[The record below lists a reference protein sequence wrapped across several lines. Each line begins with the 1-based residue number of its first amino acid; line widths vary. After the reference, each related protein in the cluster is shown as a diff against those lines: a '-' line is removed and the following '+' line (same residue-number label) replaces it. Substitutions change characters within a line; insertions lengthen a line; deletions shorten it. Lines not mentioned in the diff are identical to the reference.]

1 MRKIGTIFA
10 LCFLLF
16 LSACGK
22 EAEEPV
28 RSQPVIEEIPE
39 QSDQIVLSC
48 ESADLTIDEAQF
60 QYYFGHQFAK
70 VLEAYGENAFDPGQD
85 LSAQAYD
92 DTQSWQ
98 DVLLTQA
105 FDHAEQT
112 AQLCLAAKEAGFTD
126 PAAQR
131 LDEVEKLVEQS
142 AKEKYFPSAEAYLA
156 ANYGE
161 GATVSGYSEFLQNVA
176 LADAYSQSLLTDR
189 EYPAEEVE
197 AFYDSHAEDYADTFQ
212 ISKDDK
218 CRLDVRMIRF
228 YPDDPS
234 DPKDWSETEARA
246 NVVIKEL
253 EGSPT
258 DETAAILAD
267 RYTEDFNAPDGG
279 LYKKLSPGMNS
290 ASLDEWLFPE
300 GQTRVPGDWKLLR
313 EDDVY
318 TLCYVSAAEDI
329 PYWRVV
335 AEQDMRYAD
344 YINELSTLSETYI
357 FTRYPENVT
366 LRVPTAHIAEND
378 IPDNVAAVG

>member
-1 MRKIGTIFA
+1 MRKTGTILA
-10 LCFLLF
+10 LCFLLL

-22 EAEEPV
+22 PAEEPV
-28 RSQPVIEEIPE
+28 RSQPIIEEIPE
-39 QSDQIVLSC
+39 LSNQIVLSC

-70 VLEAYGENAFDPGQD
+70 VLEAYGENAFDPAQD

-105 FDHAEQT
+105 LDHAEQT
-112 AQLCLAAKEAGFTD
+112 AQLCLAAKEAGFSN

-131 LDEVEKLVEQS
+131 FDEIEKLVEQS
-142 AKEKYFPSAEAYLA
+142 AKEKHYPSAEAYLV

-197 AFYDSHAEDYADTFQ
+197 AFYDSHAGDYAGTFD
-212 ISKDDK
+212 IPKNDE

-228 YPDDPS
+228 YPDDPG
-234 DPKDWSETEARA
+234 DPKDWSDAEARA
-246 NVVIKEL
+246 NDVIRQLEKE
-253 EGSPT
+253 PT
-258 DETAAILAD
+258 DETAAALAD
-267 RYTEDFNAPDGG
+267 QYTEDFKAPEGG
-279 LYKKLSPGMNS
+279 LYEKLSPGMNGES
-290 ASLDEWLFPE
+290 VDSWLFPE
-300 GQTRVPGDWKLLR
+300 EETRTPGEWKLIR

-318 TLCYVSAAEDI
+318 TLCYVSAAEDT
-329 PYWRVV
+329 PYWWIV

-344 YINELSTLSETYI
+344 YINDLSALQETYS

-366 LRVPTAHIAEND
+366 LRVPTAHIAKDD
-378 IPDNVAAVG
+378 IPDNVEAVG